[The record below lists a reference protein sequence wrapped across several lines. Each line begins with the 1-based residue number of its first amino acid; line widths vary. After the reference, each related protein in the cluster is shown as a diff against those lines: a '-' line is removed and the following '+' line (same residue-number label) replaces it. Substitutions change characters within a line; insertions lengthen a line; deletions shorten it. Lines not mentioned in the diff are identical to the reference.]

1 MKFLSEMLDQ
11 SELDADDSELSNTT
25 KLTYTLPHCKVS
37 HQDLG
42 TNE

>member
-25 KLTYTLPHCKVS
+25 KLTYTLPSLQSKS
-37 HQDLG
+37 SRSR
-42 TNE
+42 NK